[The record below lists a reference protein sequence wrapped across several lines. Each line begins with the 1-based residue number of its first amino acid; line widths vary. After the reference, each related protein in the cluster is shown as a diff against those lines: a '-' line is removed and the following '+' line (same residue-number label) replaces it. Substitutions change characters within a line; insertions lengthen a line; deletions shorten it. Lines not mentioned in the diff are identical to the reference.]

1 VSFCATGYRYNIDD
15 VVRVD
20 GFFNKTPVIEFVQKG
35 LNAVSVSGEK
45 VYEAHINES
54 INAANDR
61 LKLAIKF
68 FSASVEMDE
77 PPRYIFLVEF
87 SDNPPSDK
95 KKELLKFVEQELCE
109 RNLEYDDTRQR
120 KELDSPVLKVV
131 RKGEFEKY
139 RSKRVAQ
146 GAHETQFKV
155 PELVRDLDFQKNF
168 DITEEIFLD

>member
-1 VSFCATGYRYNIDD
+1 MDD
-15 VVRVD
+15 IVRVD

-35 LNAVSVSGEK
+35 LNAISVSGEK
-45 VYEAHINES
+45 VYETHINEA

-61 LKLAIKF
+61 LKLSIKF
-68 FSASVEMDE
+68 FSASVQMDK

-87 SDNPPSDK
+87 NDDLPSDK
-95 KKELLKFVEQELCE
+95 KKELLKLVERELCE
-109 RNLEYDDTRQR
+109 RNLEYEDTRER
-120 KELDSPVLKVV
+120 KELNSPVLKVV

-155 PELVRDLDFQKNF
+155 PELARDLDFQKNF
-168 DITEEIFLD
+168 DIAEEIFLN